1 MDKFDHIFIVM
12 DLGFSD
18 FKKLL
23 NSVPNTEIT
32 EMHIITLLYNQLCA
46 INFLH
51 TLNIVHR
58 DLKPANFLLN
68 ENCSVMICDFGLARV
83 LPKKS
88 KAQKFLT
95 AVKKK
100 GIRKSDG
107 RPSRRKAVSP
117 RLVQAK
123 PSLTASQSA

>member
-100 GIRKSDG
+100 EFEKVMEGPQEERQ
-107 RPSRRKAVSP
+107 SRHD
-117 RLVQAK
+117 
-123 PSLTASQSA
+123 

>member
-1 MDKFDHIFIVM
+1 MLRKFAQIENNIFSVKLLDIILPEEVLNAAQEESKSDNATSLANFDHIFLVM
-12 DLGFSD
+12 DPGFSD

-32 EMHIITLLYNQLCA
+32 EQHIVTLLYNQICA

-68 ENCSVMICDFGLARV
+68 ENCSVMICDFGLARI
-83 LPKKS
+83 LPKKT
-88 KAQKFLT
+88 KN
-95 AVKKK
+95 
-100 GIRKSDG
+100 
-107 RPSRRKAVSP
+107 
-117 RLVQAK
+117 
-123 PSLTASQSA
+123 

>member
-1 MDKFDHIFIVM
+1 MVDIILPQAVTDQTEEEQKNGEQPNLEKFDHIFIVM

-95 AVKKK
+95 AVRKKEF
-100 GIRKSDG
+100 
-107 RPSRRKAVSP
+107 
-117 RLVQAK
+117 
-123 PSLTASQSA
+123 

>member
-1 MDKFDHIFIVM
+1 LDKFDHIFIVM

-95 AVKKK
+95 AVRKKEF
-100 GIRKSDG
+100 
-107 RPSRRKAVSP
+107 
-117 RLVQAK
+117 
-123 PSLTASQSA
+123 